1 MFTAGRQTSLE
12 QPLTPS
18 ALPLERVA
26 AFLNRLALV
35 ARKARRPFRMRQ
47 LNLVRIV
54 PIGVVFA
61 TFLTSQATTARAQQ
75 VADPQPAA
83 DPVAVTP
90 QPPPPAV
97 APYAT
102 AGLGYQNWFASGFA
116 GASFGMSG
124 DATEDSNID
133 ASTTYGG
140 NIGYMWHNIYGA
152 EFLADFAPS
161 VKIGS
166 ELFAKHPHVNSYMFN
181 LIAAVPIGTEHN
193 VQPFVSGGLGGIQM
207 ATDFVT
213 LSGEDTNTIRE
224 SRFGVN
230 IGGGLMGYGGHVG
243 FRTDVRYY
251 HASTIDNLDSRVE
264 RTPGENLTLGLLS
277 GMHFWRATAGV
288 AFRW

>member
-1 MFTAGRQTSLE
+1 
-12 QPLTPS
+12 
-18 ALPLERVA
+18 
-26 AFLNRLALV
+26 
-35 ARKARRPFRMRQ
+35 MRQ

-54 PIGVVFA
+54 SVGFVIA
-61 TFLTSQATTARAQQ
+61 TFLTTQATTARAQ
-75 VADPQPAA
+75 PAA
-83 DPVAVTP
+83 DPSTASNPSAVTP
-90 QPPPPAV
+90 QPPPPPPV
-97 APYAT
+97 PSSSYT
-102 AGLGYQNWFASGFA
+102 TSGLGYQNWFASGFA

-140 NIGYMWHNIYGA
+140 NIGYMWHSIYGA

-166 ELFAKHPHVNSYMFN
+166 VLFDKHPHVNSYMFN
-181 LIAAVPIGTEHN
+181 LIAAVPIGVEHN

-213 LSGEDTNTIRE
+213 ANPDDTNRVTE
-224 SRFGVN
+224 TRFGVN

-251 HASTIDNLDSRVE
+251 HASTIDNLDNRIE
-264 RTPGENLTLGLLS
+264 NTPGENLTLGLLS